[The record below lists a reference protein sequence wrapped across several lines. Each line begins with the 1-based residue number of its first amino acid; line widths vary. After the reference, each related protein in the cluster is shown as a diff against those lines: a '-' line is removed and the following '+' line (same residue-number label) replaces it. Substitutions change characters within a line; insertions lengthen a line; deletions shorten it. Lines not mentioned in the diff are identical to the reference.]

1 MLEHAE
7 KYATQYGCCQ
17 FEFMGNRYVSI
28 FDPCL
33 AKTVLRDIQGK
44 GKLHEGDLL
53 HHNNIIIILYIIYHI
68 YFSINSSNAKKCI
81 LTGYK

>member
-33 AKTVLRDIQGK
+33 AKIVLRDIQGK
-44 GKLHEGDLL
+44 GKLHEGD
-53 HHNNIIIILYIIYHI
+53 
-68 YFSINSSNAKKCI
+68 
-81 LTGYK
+81 